1 MSEVFLLLGS
11 NMGDSQ
17 NYLRQAKL
25 ALQQQIGTLLATSSV
40 YQTAAWGKTN
50 QPDFLN
56 QVLRMETDLAPLEV
70 LKACLAIEQQLG
82 RIREEKW
89 ASRTID
95 IDILF
100 YDSIIMDHEKLSIPH
115 PFLHQR
121 AFTLIP
127 LVELAPDWVHPVFNK
142 SLLELA
148 EALGSDLAV
157 TKLMN

>member
-100 YDSIIMDHEKLSIPH
+100 YDSIIMDHEKLRIPH

-148 EALGSDLAV
+148 DALGSDLAV

>member
-25 ALQQQIGTLLATSSV
+25 ALQQQIGTLLAISSV

-100 YDSIIMDHEKLSIPH
+100 YDSIIMNHEKLSIPH